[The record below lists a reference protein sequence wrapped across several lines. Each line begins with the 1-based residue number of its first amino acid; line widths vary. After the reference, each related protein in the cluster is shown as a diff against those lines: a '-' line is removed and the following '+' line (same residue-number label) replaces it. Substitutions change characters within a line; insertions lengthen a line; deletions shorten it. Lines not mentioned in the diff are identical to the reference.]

1 MEVWHEVSRTGE
13 AGFFLLE
20 ILVLAGIL
28 MASAGAFALYRQ
40 SAVLER
46 ENVLRVAA
54 VYLGKQ
60 QLAELIALAQA
71 GHLAPGQY
79 PWLGD
84 AMPCRDGM
92 TFVVEAEVSRLKDIP
107 GWRAFVSVSWP
118 GETEMQRPGLVQL
131 EREWYDGEEP
141 MEAIAPAKQ
150 RTGI

>member
-1 MEVWHEVSRTGE
+1 MKYHGQPGRTGE

-20 ILVLAGIL
+20 ILVLTGIL

-60 QLAELIALAQA
+60 ELAELTALAQA

-79 PWLGD
+79 PWLGGCH
-84 AMPCRDGM
+84 A
-92 TFVVEAEVSRLKDIP
+92 LP
-107 GWRAFVSVSWP
+107 GWHDLCRRSGGKPSQ
-118 GETEMQRPGLVQL
+118 GYPGLACL
-131 EREWYDGEEP
+131 RIGKL
-141 MEAIAPAKQ
+141 A
-150 RTGI
+150 R

>member
-1 MEVWHEVSRTGE
+1 MKYHGQPGRTGE

-20 ILVLAGIL
+20 ILVLTGIL

-60 QLAELIALAQA
+60 ELAELTALAQA

-79 PWLGD
+79 PGWG
-84 AMPCRDGM
+84 MPCLAGM
-92 TFVVEAEVSRLKDIP
+92 A
-107 GWRAFVSVSWP
+107 
-118 GETEMQRPGLVQL
+118 
-131 EREWYDGEEP
+131 
-141 MEAIAPAKQ
+141 
-150 RTGI
+150 